1 MPQILTTTD
10 GDGGEDVLSETI
22 SEVIG
27 DKALERIRPDL
38 NIEKWSIWQPAKSKN
53 PPRARVFER
62 EVSLP
67 DGSKL
72 TAQVKIGF
80 TDEGTITT
88 EEQKTYYALVRC
100 WEEKGCPDEL
110 TPCGLRELA
119 RLLKRKWGTN
129 VIESLIQSLTRLRVT
144 PIIWR
149 NSYYD
154 SATEETFEELRPFTI
169 LSELEIFRRAKR
181 GNTEYHGVS
190 YFQFD
195 RHVLTNLL
203 NNYTKPLLFDT
214 AVSFKSE
221 IAQLL
226 YPHVDLVMADKYKY
240 ERRTKGLFDDLGL
253 TGEAY
258 RNKSNRKQRL
268 ETALKEMEGKPLSTG
283 VLIKAT
289 LEKTKDGTDYK
300 VVFVK
305 RAYRKKKKKE
315 QSDDTQL
322 SEFAH
327 ELYERGIRPE
337 SKTVGLVRKNPVKLV
352 EQWVE
357 IFDLGL
363 VQIGGLR
370 NALEHCWQPSHEQ
383 LQAVAKAT
391 QQKDSKE
398 RNQKIAEREEVQKEI
413 KGLRHKARQQL
424 LEEII
429 KDNLK
434 VIEKAAAKSDNWYVQ
449 ERAGEYDSVCD
460 AYEQSPIFRSEIDRV
475 IREEMYCKRFDEVE
489 RELNERLS
497 AIDKQIEELRS

>member
-22 SEVIG
+22 SGVIG

-38 NIEKWSIWQPAKSKN
+38 NIEKWSIWQPANSRN
-53 PPRARVFER
+53 APSVRVFER
-62 EVSLP
+62 EVTLP
-67 DGSKL
+67 DRSRL
-72 TAQVKIGF
+72 TAQVEIGF
-80 TDEGTITT
+80 TQHGTITT
-88 EEQKTYYALVRC
+88 KEQKVYWALVKC
-100 WEEKGCPDEL
+100 WEDEGCSCADE
-110 TPCGLRELA
+110 TFVSRRGLA
-119 RLLKRKWGTN
+119 KLLKKKWGTN
-129 VIESLIQSLTRLRVT
+129 VIESIDESLWRLRYT
-144 PIIWR
+144 PITWR

-154 SATEETFEELRPFTI
+154 SATGETFEELEGFTI
-169 LSELEIFRRAKR
+169 LSKLKLFRRKKD
-181 GNTEYHGVS
+181 GEVYHGVS
-190 YFQFD
+190 CFQFHE
-195 RHVLTNLL
+195 HVLTNLS
-203 NNYTKPLLFDT
+203 NNHTKPLLFNV
-214 AVSFKSE
+214 AISFKRD

-226 YPHVDLVMADKYKY
+226 YPHVDLMMADKYKY
-240 ERRTKGLFDDLGL
+240 ERRTGGLCRDLGL
-253 TGEAY
+253 KGKMYAY
-258 RNKSNRKQRL
+258 LSGRKRAF
-268 ETALKEMEGKPLSTG
+268 EPALKEMEGKPLSTG

-305 RAYRKKKKKE
+305 RAYRKKKKKA

-327 ELYERGIRPE
+327 ALYERGIRPE
-337 SKTVGLVRKNPVKLV
+337 SKAVGLVRKNPAKLV
-352 EQWVE
+352 EQWLA
-357 IFDLGL
+357 IYDLGL

-383 LQAVAKAT
+383 LQAVGKAT

-434 VIEKAAAKSDNWYVQ
+434 VIEEAAAKSDNWYVQ
-449 ERAGEYDSVCD
+449 ERADEYDSMCE

-497 AIDKQIEELRS
+497 TIDEQIEEMRS